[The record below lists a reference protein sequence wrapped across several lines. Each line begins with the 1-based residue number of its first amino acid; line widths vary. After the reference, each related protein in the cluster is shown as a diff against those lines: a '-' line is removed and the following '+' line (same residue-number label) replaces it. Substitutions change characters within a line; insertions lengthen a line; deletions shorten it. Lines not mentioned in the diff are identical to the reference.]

1 MDHKKEKNSKDRKTL
16 QGITSILP
24 EQELMSALT
33 KQSRKDP
40 IKQIYQK
47 YWTRFRKLP
56 LRGSLYD
63 KRDGIKIGLDDALDG

>member
-47 YWTRFRKLP
+47 Y
-56 LRGSLYD
+56 
-63 KRDGIKIGLDDALDG
+63 

>member
-24 EQELMSALT
+24 EQELMSAFT

-47 YWTRFRKLP
+47 Y
-56 LRGSLYD
+56 
-63 KRDGIKIGLDDALDG
+63 